1 MSRRPDYFRY
11 AYTPDGR
18 SDFVARLNEAPKT
31 ESNITPVSFSETKR
45 EITHLKNGL
54 NAAIE
59 EKTNT
64 DFIVAERLAKVA
76 AAEREMAKKEAD
88 TIAKANAETEI
99 SMRLAKI
106 EADNLADPDGYKDA
120 ADGIKGEF
128 SDFTPQ
134 FEAQFRQGYV
144 RVFNQKTQAE
154 REKIA
159 ADTRVSFEE
168 NSRRAALATRNGDIL
183 SAKKYNE
190 LAAGNIAY
198 LEKTGL
204 LTAEALRTMRQSL
217 DDSIQL
223 GGMQADLD
231 VILNDRTQNEIVK
244 MRKANEYT
252 ARVFTDDSIP
262 TDKRHRF
269 ASALQKEL
277 NFYREGK
284 IAGRADFDKRYK
296 IYADA
301 VTKGYPV
308 DRRQG
313 DELKELAVHL
323 NDADALNKIVTAERV
338 AGAVADFAL
347 LTPAQQKALID
358 NTVVD
363 VDDGGFTSQMQATM
377 RSINTETERLL
388 KDDPQALA
396 QKNAIVAPISAFTP
410 EELKARAVQ
419 TMTAGARYV
428 QKFPL
433 FSKADADRFSD
444 AMNAFENY
452 NDKARFL
459 AQSIAAVGEE
469 YAPELVEAV
478 APNNP
483 EIAHCSSVAEYDQK
497 AAALI
502 LKGADVRRKNPE
514 YLEASE
520 KKIRDAIGGML
531 PDYIRKGSPDF
542 ERGLKDAV
550 LDYAVGAAQQSG
562 IKASDF
568 DDDLLKTAVNMVTGG
583 VVSYDAGLFHR
594 EYKTIVPV
602 PGMTED
608 DYETAIDNLRAEDFK
623 NARVGFRGSP
633 APVDVEAIKDDGVF
647 EAVGRN
653 QYMIALNGDYLKNP
667 DGSPFVYSFPLYVL
681 DAKMRKENPN
691 IDGDI
696 QIMDRSVV
704 VVRSDGNKEVV
715 GTFKTN
721 QAAVQYANELQ
732 KSASTMVAAK

>member
-11 AYTPDGR
+11 SYMPDG
-18 SDFVARLNEAPKT
+18 DFVARLNEAPKS
-31 ESNITPVSFSETKR
+31 ESVVMPVSFSETKR
-45 EITHLKNGL
+45 ELAHLKNGL

-64 DFIVAERLAKVA
+64 DFMVAERLAKVA
-76 AAEREMAKKEAD
+76 AAEREMAQKEAD
-88 TIAKANAETEI
+88 AVAKANAETKI

-106 EADNLADPDGYKDA
+106 EAGSWADPDKYKSEADA
-120 ADGIKGEF
+120 IRGEF
-128 SDFTPQ
+128 SDFAPQ

-144 RVFNQKTQAE
+144 RVFNQRTQAD
-154 REKIA
+154 REKTK
-159 ADTRVSFEE
+159 ADTLFSFDE
-168 NSRRAALATRNGDIL
+168 NARKAALATRNGYTFE
-183 SAKKYNE
+183 AKDFKE
-190 LAAGNIAY
+190 QAEGNIAS
-198 LEKTGL
+198 LEKNGYSTP
-204 LTAEALRTMRQSL
+204 EALRSMRESL

-223 GGMQADLD
+223 AGMQADLD
-231 VILNDRTQNEIVK
+231 LILNDKTQNEIVK
-244 MRKANEYT
+244 LRKANEYT
-252 ARVFTDDSIP
+252 AHVFTDDSIP

-313 DELKELAVHL
+313 QELKELAVHL

-347 LTPAQQKALID
+347 LTPAQQKALIE

-363 VDDGGFTSQMQATM
+363 ADDGGFTSQLQATM
-377 RSINTETERLL
+377 RSVNTETERLL
-388 KDDPQALA
+388 KEDPQALA
-396 QKNAIVAPISAFTP
+396 QKNAIVAPISSFTP
-410 EELKARAVQ
+410 EELNARVAQ
-419 TMTAGARYV
+419 TMTASARYV
-428 QKFPL
+428 RKFPL
-433 FSKADADRFSD
+433 FSKSDADRFSD
-444 AMNAFENY
+444 AMNSFESY

-478 APNNP
+478 APKNP
-483 EIAHCSSVAEYDQK
+483 EIAHCSSVAEYDPK

-520 KKIRDAIGGML
+520 KKIRDAIGRIL

-583 VVSYDAGLFHR
+583 VVRYDAGLFHR

-681 DAKMRKENPN
+681 EAKTRKENPN
-691 IDGDI
+691 VDGDI
-696 QIMDRSVV
+696 EIRDRAVV
-704 VVRSDGNKEVV
+704 VTHSDGKKEVV
-715 GTFKTN
+715 GTFRTPA
-721 QAAVQYANELQ
+721 AAVQYANELR
-732 KSASTMVAAK
+732 KSASAMVAAK